1 MSNNIIHCYCFTI
14 YTSSSF
20 SVLLDNFGTVSAW
33 RTVLLINKYL
43 SGLCLSISLSLSL
56 DLELISTFLKVLEVF
71 STLHNIK
78 GVLWSFY
85 LAHRCS
91 AIPLFSSTQEIP
103 HKQSFM
109 SYKLSSLTRVPRVA
123 VNWCHSD

>member
-1 MSNNIIHCYCFTI
+1 MSNNIIHWYCFTI

-43 SGLCLSISLSLSL
+43 SGLCLSISLSLSRSRININVY
-56 DLELISTFLKVLEVF
+56 ESFRSIQYIAY
-71 STLHNIK
+71 IK

-109 SYKLSSLTRVPRVA
+109 SYNLSSLTRVPRVA